1 MSKNESSKKEK
12 AITFNLPVLSCKIG
26 QWLTCTKDLYMRHDD
41 KRPDFREGVK
51 YEVIE
56 IDGSKVILRDDDAS
70 RHGVTPDGWLPY
82 FIAQNGFGL
91 GEVAEPEA
99 KLEHRTL
106 KLRTN
111 D

>member
-1 MSKNESSKKEK
+1 VS
-12 AITFNLPVLSCKIG
+12 AG
-26 QWLTCTKDLYMRHDD
+26 
-41 KRPDFREGVK
+41 
-51 YEVIE
+51 
-56 IDGSKVILRDDDAS
+56 
-70 RHGVTPDGWLPY
+70 
-82 FIAQNGFGL
+82 IAPNGFGL